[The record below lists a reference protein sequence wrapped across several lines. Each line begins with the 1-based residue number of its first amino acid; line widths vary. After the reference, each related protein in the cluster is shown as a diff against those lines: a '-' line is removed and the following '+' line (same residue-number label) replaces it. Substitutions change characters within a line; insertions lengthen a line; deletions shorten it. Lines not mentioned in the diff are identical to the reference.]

1 MDRRLVMEKEHPVS
15 DQACA
20 EAAAWLA
27 RLCADHRDE
36 VDEQGFRAWL
46 AASPEHAAAFEAVDR
61 TWNVLGNVGE
71 PVDEVVA
78 YAEPLVSRRV
88 ILAGVGLATLGTGS
102 FFALRTASA
111 NTFETGVGEQ
121 KRVTLEDGSQLFLDA
136 QTRVSISFSDTE
148 RSVEMPFGRVNF
160 HVAADAKRPFV
171 VQAAQRKI
179 VSNQCN
185 FDVRCDASQVQVV
198 LIHGEADVHP
208 VAAGAPTARLR
219 AGERMIAVADI
230 EKFDRPKLAPLVAWQ
245 NGYEI
250 FESKRLDEA
259 VEEMNRYSDTK
270 IAVDPR
276 VADRKVSGVYRTGD
290 NVAFARVVAQL
301 LSIGVREDDRALSLV
316 PQENN

>member
-1 MDRRLVMEKEHPVS
+1 MGEEHPVS
-15 DQACA
+15 DRACA

-27 RLCADHRDE
+27 RLCADYRDE
-36 VDEQGFRAWL
+36 ADEQGFRAWL
-46 AASPEHAAAFEAVDR
+46 AASPENAAAFEAVDR
-61 TWNVLGNVGE
+61 TWNVLDGLRE
-71 PVDEVVA
+71 PMNEA
-78 YAEPLVSRRV
+78 PAQARPQMTRRV
-88 ILAGVGLATLGTGS
+88 LLAGLGLATIGAGS

-121 KRVTLEDGSQLFLDA
+121 KRVTLEDGSQIFLDA

-160 HVAADAKRPFV
+160 HVVADAKRPFV
-171 VQAAQRKI
+171 VQAAQREI
-179 VSNQCN
+179 VANQCN
-185 FDVRCDASQVQVV
+185 FDVRCDASRVQVI

-208 VAAGAPTARLR
+208 TAAVAPTVRLR
-219 AGERMIAVADI
+219 SGERMIAVADI

-245 NGYEI
+245 SGREI

-270 IAVDPR
+270 ITVDPR
-276 VADRKVSGVYRTGD
+276 LADRKVSGVYKTGD
-290 NVAFARVVAQL
+290 NAAFARVVAQL
-301 LSIGVREDDRALSLV
+301 LTIEVREDGQSLTLV

>member
-1 MDRRLVMEKEHPVS
+1 MEGEHPVS

-20 EAAAWLA
+20 EASAWLA
-27 RLCADHRDE
+27 RLCSDHRDQ

-46 AASPEHAAAFEAVDR
+46 AASPENAAAFEAVDR
-61 TWNVLGNVGE
+61 TWNI
-71 PVDEVVA
+71 
-78 YAEPLVSRRV
+78 LVSIGEAEKEELPHAKPLLSRR
-88 ILAGVGLATLGTGS
+88 ILVAGVGLAAIGAGS
-102 FFALRTASA
+102 LFALRTASA

-121 KRVTLEDGSQLFLDA
+121 KRVTLDDGSQLFLDA
-136 QTRVSISFSDTE
+136 QTRISVMFSDTE
-148 RSVEMPFGRVNF
+148 RSADMPFGRVNF
-160 HVAADAKRPFV
+160 HVVADAKRPFV
-171 VQAAQRKI
+171 VEAAQRKI
-179 VSNQCN
+179 VANQCN

-208 VAAGAPTARLR
+208 AAAGAPMIKLR
-219 AGERMIAVADI
+219 SGERMVAVADI

-259 VEEMNRYSDTK
+259 VAEMNRYSDTK
-270 IAVDPR
+270 IVVDPR

-301 LSIGVREDDRALSLV
+301 LSIGVHEDSQALSLV